1 MMTASSCPNCGGELD
16 KITPTRDS
24 VACVDCGLV
33 DPQPDQSGSF
43 EDESSDREIQADSD
57 EPTTDHI
64 KKGWKS
70 KVGVK
75 DSSDQ
80 NVVEVLSLVDEF
92 IEQIGLPQKVRLR
105 SAEILIAAWESD
117 LFQGRSKEPMVA
129 GGVYAAAREL
139 TRPRPLTKVSNAVEV
154 AESSINDSYRLIVS
168 ELSLEIPLCDPE
180 KYTDYLGNELS
191 LPSTI
196 VRRSEELLEQ
206 DLDCRGNP
214 AGVAASVLYLV
225 ADSNDGDITLKE
237 AGEAAGV
244 SKETIWRNTQTL
256 RESGRKFG

>member
-1 MMTASSCPNCGGELD
+1 MSTGSCPNCSGELD
-16 KITPTRDS
+16 EIAPNRDS
-24 VACVDCGLV
+24 VVCVDCGLV
-33 DPQPDQSGSF
+33 DPQSNQPDSP
-43 EDESSDREIQADSD
+43 EDDSPDRDPQADDD
-57 EPTTDHI
+57 EMSTDRI

-80 NVVEVLSLVDEF
+80 NVVEVLTLVDEF

-105 SAEILIAAWESD
+105 SAEILISAWESD
-117 LFQGRSKEPMVA
+117 LFQGRTKEPMVA

-139 TRPRPLTKVSNAVEV
+139 TRPRPLTKISNAVEV

-168 ELSLEIPLCDPE
+168 ELALEVPLCGPKE
-180 KYTDYLGNELS
+180 YTEYLGDELS

-206 DLDCRGNP
+206 NLDCRGNP
-214 AGVAASVLYLV
+214 AGIAASVLYLI
-225 ADSNDGDITLKE
+225 ANSNDRDITLKE

-244 SKETIWRNTQTL
+244 SKETIWRKTQTL
-256 RESGRKFG
+256 RESGRKFC